1 MHGVSTTKTTHKQT
15 KTLPMSDKFQHIY
28 RIPSARAE
36 WWNYGWNAAY
46 FVTICT
52 QNRECYFGDAIDGKI
67 KMSEIG
73 IIAEQ
78 EWFKTPAIRPD
89 MNIKL
94 DEFIVMP
101 NHIHGIIKIG
111 DNQYNKRNAVI
122 NDDIETNTNA
132 QSDTKNKFAPQSK
145 NLASIIRG
153 FKSAVTN
160 QAHLIHAE
168 FAWQSRFHEHIIRNE
183 ESFHRISEYIRN
195 NPAKWQTDQFY
206 K

>member
-1 MHGVSTTKTTHKQT
+1 
-15 KTLPMSDKFQHIY
+15 MSDKFQDIY

-52 QNRECYFGDAIDGKI
+52 QNRECYFGDAIDGKM
-67 KMSEIG
+67 KLSKIG

-78 EWFKTPAIRPD
+78 EWLKTPAIRPD

-111 DNQYNKRNAVI
+111 DNQYNKRSAVI
-122 NDDIETNTNA
+122 NDEVETRCIASSQCITSPQETNTNA

-153 FKSAVTN
+153 FKSAVTI

-206 K
+206 N

>member
-1 MHGVSTTKTTHKQT
+1 MKLSK
-15 KTLPMSDKFQHIY
+15 
-28 RIPSARAE
+28 
-36 WWNYGWNAAY
+36 
-46 FVTICT
+46 
-52 QNRECYFGDAIDGKI
+52 
-67 KMSEIG
+67 IG

-78 EWFKTPAIRPD
+78 EWLKTPAIRPD

-122 NDDIETNTNA
+122 NDEVETNTNA

-153 FKSAVTN
+153 FKSAVTL